1 MNNKSFTYQSIT
13 DLSKL
18 LKNKIISPV
27 ELTNHFLNKLENEG
41 SDYNA
46 VAHINR
52 SSAITQ
58 AKEAEANI
66 MKNKYLGELH
76 GIPFAAKDLL
86 STNDGSPTSWG
97 AKPFID
103 NVYNV
108 ESTVI
113 SNLKNL

>member
-13 DLSKL
+13 ELSKL

-27 ELTNHFLNKLENEG
+27 ELTNHFLSKLENEG

-58 AKEAEANI
+58 AKEAEASI
-66 MKNKYLGELH
+66 MKKK
-76 GIPFAAKDLL
+76 I
-86 STNDGSPTSWG
+86 SWQITWNSICS
-97 AKPFID
+97 KRFTF
-103 NVYNV
+103 Y
-108 ESTVI
+108 
-113 SNLKNL
+113 K